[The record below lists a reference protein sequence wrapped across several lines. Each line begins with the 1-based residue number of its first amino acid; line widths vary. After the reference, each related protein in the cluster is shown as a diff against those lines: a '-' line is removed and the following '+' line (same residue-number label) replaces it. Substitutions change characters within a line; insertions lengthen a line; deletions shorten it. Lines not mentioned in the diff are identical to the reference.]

1 MGKRNSVLNILCH
14 LFDASKLSSWGWGG
28 GYVLE
33 IPFSDKHYLNSASSV
48 WLIHS
53 EIPQQP
59 YKHHNGRGRT
69 SALRLPMVHGLR

>member
-1 MGKRNSVLNILCH
+1 
-14 LFDASKLSSWGWGG
+14 
-28 GYVLE
+28 LE